1 MGGIAISQFDFIRG
15 MTGRWSDASGILKFH
30 LKLSNIQLKGSV
42 SLAFNDSMQR

>member
-30 LKLSNIQLKGSV
+30 LKIQKHSAQDGV
-42 SLAFNDSMQR
+42 SLAFNVSARR